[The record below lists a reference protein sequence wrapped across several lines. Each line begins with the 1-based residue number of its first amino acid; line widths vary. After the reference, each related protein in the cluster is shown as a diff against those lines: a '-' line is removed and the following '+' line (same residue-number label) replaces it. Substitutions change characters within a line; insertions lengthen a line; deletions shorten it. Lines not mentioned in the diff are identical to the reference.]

1 MNSLPMKDLN
11 DPPGRMKQVTI
22 QLPERQALVLQDY
35 CAQHGL
41 SPDTVVLAALCAMIE
56 GFDQA

>member
-1 MNSLPMKDLN
+1 MRSGQCKDLN
-11 DPPGRMKQVTI
+11 DLPSKAEQVTI
-22 QLPERQALVLQDY
+22 QLPERQARVLKNY

-41 SPDTVVLAALCAMIE
+41 SADNVVLAALCAMIE